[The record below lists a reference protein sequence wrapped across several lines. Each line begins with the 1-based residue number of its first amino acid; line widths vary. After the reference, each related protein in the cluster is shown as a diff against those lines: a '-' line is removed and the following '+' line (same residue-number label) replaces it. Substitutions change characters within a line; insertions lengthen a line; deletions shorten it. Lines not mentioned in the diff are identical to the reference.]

1 MGYGLT
7 DPTSPTTRAF
17 VRTDQLALQLYTVRE
32 SLEADLPATLGRVA
46 DSGVDAVELAGLPPI
61 DAEALRDALAK
72 AGLRPIASHESL
84 ERIQAN
90 PDAVI
95 ERLHTLGIRRAV
107 IPWLRPELRST
118 PEVARRTAQELRR
131 LAQYFDVRGMRLGY
145 HNHDFE
151 FAPLDGTTL
160 WDVLMEELPAGVEL
174 ELDLYWASIAGQ
186 DPVELIKTCGSRVRM
201 LHLKDMA
208 ATPARE
214 DLVPG
219 DGVLDWTGIV
229 TLATE
234 LGIDWYIIE
243 QDNARNPF
251 VDIARARNF
260 LLGLVDRY

>member
-1 MGYGLT
+1 M
-7 DPTSPTTRAF
+7 
-17 VRTDQLALQLYTVRE
+17 RTDQLALQLYTVRE
-32 SLEADLPATLGRVA
+32 PLESDLPATLRKVA
-46 DSGVDAVELAGLPPI
+46 DQGVDSVELAGLPPI
-61 DAEALRDALAK
+61 APEALRDALAK
-72 AGLRPIASHESL
+72 AGLQPIASHESL

-95 ERLHTLGIRRAV
+95 ARLHTLGIRRAV
-107 IPWLRPELRST
+107 VPWLRPELRST
-118 PEVARRTAQELRR
+118 PAAARKTARELRR

-160 WDVLMEELPAGVEL
+160 WDVLMEELPASVEL

-186 DPVELIKTCGSRVRM
+186 DPVELLRTCGSRVRM

-219 DGVLDWTGIV
+219 DGVLDWPGIV

-234 LGIDWYIIE
+234 IGIDWYIIE

-260 LLGLVDRY
+260 LLGLVDRF